1 MSTSPVRPRCW
12 DTASSREP
20 ADSFPM
26 ELDALG
32 HHLVQ
37 CGPRSAPWLAVR
49 HVAGSLPDLVAGRVV
64 SVGLVLAAL
73 VGLWLWAV

>member
-1 MSTSPVRPRCW
+1 MPTTPVRPRCW

-37 CGPRSAPWLAVR
+37 CGPRSTPWLALGHAAR
-49 HVAGSLPDLVAGRVV
+49 SLPGLLAGRVV

-73 VGLWLWAV
+73 VSLWLWAA